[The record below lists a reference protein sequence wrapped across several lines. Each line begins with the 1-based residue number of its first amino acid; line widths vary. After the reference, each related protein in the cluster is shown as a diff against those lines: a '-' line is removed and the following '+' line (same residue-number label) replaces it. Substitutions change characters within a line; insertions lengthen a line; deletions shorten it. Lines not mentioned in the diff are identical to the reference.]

1 MKVVSLTDYREK
13 KREMLTIEDLPLYVR
28 TYNIL
33 KRNNISTLKELKE
46 QNPSKVAQ
54 FRGVNESVLEN
65 LQEVTGIPYMN
76 FVSELQA
83 LSL

>member
-76 FVSELQA
+76 FVSEIQA